1 MRESASSQSKFGVI
15 LTHHVSRF
23 TLHASRFTKPIG
35 QDSRASVEQTEASV
49 RRILPDLSLANVSTA
64 TQSPAPLRRQLG
76 LWSATALVVGEVI
89 AVGIFLTPAQMSK
102 SIGSPVWIAVVW
114 LAVGAM
120 SLCGAL
126 CYGELAA
133 RYPEAGGGYVYLR
146 EAYGPRLAFLYGWQS
161 FLVMDPG
168 LTAALGIG
176 LASYAGYIVHL
187 SPLGTKAVAL
197 AAIWGLAAA
206 NMLGVK
212 LGAAL
217 MRWLTFLKL
226 GLLAL
231 IILWTIIGGLGNW
244 SNLLPLV
251 AQHEASS
258 PLAGAMAGGLV
269 AAFFSFGGWWDLSK
283 LAGEVRE
290 PSKTLPRALALGVIG
305 VTVVYLLTSVVFLYL
320 VPVER
325 VTSGETFAAQAGE
338 VLFGR
343 AGGQVFSAIVMISV
357 LGSLA
362 AVIMSA
368 PRVYYA
374 MARDQLFVP
383 GAAAIHPRFGTPA
396 RAIALQAAMAS
407 VLVALGTFNEI
418 IAYFIFITVVFIAL
432 TIIAVFVLRRRAG
445 RSAYMMPGYPV
456 VPIVFLILVSALLV
470 LLAVG
475 KPRESLCGVAVV
487 VAGLPVY
494 HLLFRKRKPT
504 NDVDKNRADERSR

>member
-1 MRESASSQSKFGVI
+1 M
-15 LTHHVSRF
+15 
-23 TLHASRFTKPIG
+23 
-35 QDSRASVEQTEASV
+35 
-49 RRILPDLSLANVSTA
+49 
-64 TQSPAPLRRQLG
+64 
-76 LWSATALVVGEVI
+76 WSATALVVGEVI

-102 SIGSPVWIAVVW
+102 SIGSPFWIALVW
-114 LAVGAM
+114 LGVGAL

-176 LASYAGYIVHL
+176 LASYAGYLVRL
-187 SPLGTKAVAL
+187 SPLGMKAVAL

-206 NMLGVK
+206 NIFGLK

-217 MRWLTFLKL
+217 MRGLTFLKL
-226 GLLAL
+226 GLLML
-231 IILWTIIGGLGNW
+231 IIVWALAGALGNW
-244 SNLLPLV
+244 GNLLPVV
-251 AQHEASS
+251 ARREASA
-258 PLAGAMAGGLV
+258 PLAGALAGGLV

-290 PSKTLPRALALGVIG
+290 PAKTLPRALTLGVMAS
-305 VTVVYLLTSVVFLYL
+305 TVIYLLTSMVFLYL

-343 AGGQVFSAIVMISV
+343 AGGQIFSAIVMVSV

-362 AVIMSA
+362 AIIMSA

-374 MARDQLFVP
+374 MARDHLFVSA
-383 GAAAIHPRFGTPA
+383 AAAIHPRYGTPA
-396 RAIALQAAMAS
+396 RAIALQATMAS
-407 VLVALGTFNEI
+407 LLVALGTFNEI
-418 IAYFIFITVVFIAL
+418 IAYFVFITVVFIAL
-432 TIIAVFVLRRRAG
+432 TVVAVFVLRRRTG
-445 RSAYMMPGYPV
+445 RAVYVMPGYPL
-456 VPIVFLILVSALLV
+456 VPVLFLILVGALLV
-470 LLAVG
+470 LLALG
-475 KPRESLCGVAVV
+475 NPLQALFGVAIVA
-487 VAGLPVY
+487 AGLPVY
-494 HLLFRKRKPT
+494 QLFFRERRR
-504 NDVDKNRADERSR
+504 VDDMD